1 MPENVT
7 GLPGDIVSAGTV
19 VGGIITAG
27 VAIVTVGGTAV
38 SLTIQVRSALRRS
51 DWPAVSTA
59 IACIVHSP
67 S

>member
-1 MPENVT
+1 MF
-7 GLPGDIVSAGTV
+7 